1 MLIINIIQVNLDSR
15 CVYPNKNLVLYYV
28 LLSGFFKDR
37 RMDRYTKFILVS
49 FEFREKKIKWMQIN
63 FKIKGSFAYNV

>member
-1 MLIINIIQVNLDSR
+1 MFTQTKI
-15 CVYPNKNLVLYYV
+15 KYYV